1 MVHLGVV
8 EVKRGRGTQ
17 EGTGAQGPFTIAPL
31 HNAQII
37 YEGDVK
43 HKLLFI
49 VAHLQVKLCVC
60 V

>member
-1 MVHLGVV
+1 MRLKGA
-8 EVKRGRGTQ
+8 GGTQ

-49 VAHLQVKLCVC
+49 VAHLQVNCVFVC
-60 V
+60 D